1 MSSQM
6 SSNDNPKVSN
16 LRRILVVRLGAM
28 GDVIHALPAVSALA
42 QALPTACIDW
52 IVEPRWAC
60 LLQDN
65 SHVNSVIPFPLKA
78 WRKQPLNSN
87 SWAACRS
94 LISDLRSQNY
104 DLVIDLQGLIKSA
117 VLARLTGS
125 SRLAGF
131 ERSALR
137 EPLAANFYTERLPSS
152 GQHVVDKNLAAIA
165 SLLETPR
172 FGAEF
177 PLPKGEDLANLPDDF
192 ILTTP
197 VAGWGWKQW
206 PSTRYAQLAGLV
218 QQRLGLP
225 LVLDCAPN
233 DHSYVEEIARTAPYG
248 STHIHVSTIP
258 ELIGATRRARA
269 VVGVDSGP
277 LHIAAAL
284 QKPGVGIF
292 GPTDPARNGP
302 YGGTL
307 TVLCD
312 ETAPTTN
319 QRGAASSV
327 AMRAITAEQVC
338 DELTRLLAQTP
349 E

>member
-1 MSSQM
+1 M

-16 LRRILVVRLGAM
+16 PRRILVVRLGAM

-42 QALPTACIDW
+42 QALPTAYIDW
-52 IVEPRWAC
+52 IVEPHWAC

-65 SHVNSVIPFPLKA
+65 PHVDSIIPFPLKA

-104 DLVIDLQGLIKSA
+104 DLVIDFQGLIKSA

-125 SRLAGF
+125 SRRAGF
-131 ERSALR
+131 ERSDLR

-152 GQHVVDKNLAAIA
+152 GQHVVDKNLSAIA
-165 SLLETPR
+165 SLLETASAT
-172 FGAEF
+172 AEF
-177 PLPKGEDLANLPDDF
+177 PLPKGEHLPDLPNSDF

-197 VAGWGWKQW
+197 VAGWGSKQW
-206 PSTRYAQLAGLV
+206 PSTRYAQLAALV
-218 QQRLGLP
+218 QQQLGLP
-225 LVLDCAPN
+225 LVLDCAPH
-233 DHSYVEEIARTAPYG
+233 DRAYVEEIARTAPSG

-307 TVLCD
+307 TVLRD
-312 ETAPTTN
+312 KTASTTY
-319 QRGAASSV
+319 QREAASSV

-338 DELTRLLAQTP
+338 EELTRLLVQTP
-349 E
+349 D

>member
-1 MSSQM
+1 M

-28 GDVIHALPAVSALA
+28 GDVIHALPAVSVLA
-42 QALPTACIDW
+42 QALPAARIDW
-52 IVEPRWAC
+52 IVEPHWAC

-65 SHVNSVIPFPLKA
+65 PHVNSIIPFPLKA

-87 SWAACRS
+87 SWAACRG

-117 VLARLTGS
+117 VLGRLTGS
-125 SRLAGF
+125 SRRAGF
-131 ERSALR
+131 KRSDLR
-137 EPLAANFYTERLPSS
+137 EPLAANFYTECLAAT
-152 GQHVVDKNLAAIA
+152 GQHVVDKNLSAIA
-165 SLLETPR
+165 SLLGTASR
-172 FGAEF
+172 AAEF
-177 PLPKGEDLANLPDDF
+177 PLPKGEELYDLPDSDF

-197 VAGWGWKQW
+197 VAGWSSKQW
-206 PSTRYAQLAGLV
+206 PSARYAQLAGLV
-218 QQRLGLP
+218 QQQLGLP
-225 LVLDCAPN
+225 LVLDCAAV
-233 DHSYVEEIARTAPYG
+233 DRSYVEEIARTAPSG

-258 ELIGATRRARA
+258 ELIGATRRTRA
-269 VVGVDSGP
+269 VIGVDSGP

-284 QKPGVGIF
+284 QKSGVAIF

-307 TVLCD
+307 TVLRD
-312 ETAPTTN
+312 KTASASY
-319 QRGAASSV
+319 QRGAASSA
-327 AMRAITAEQVC
+327 AMSSITAEQVC
-338 DELTRLLAQTP
+338 DQLTRLLAQTP